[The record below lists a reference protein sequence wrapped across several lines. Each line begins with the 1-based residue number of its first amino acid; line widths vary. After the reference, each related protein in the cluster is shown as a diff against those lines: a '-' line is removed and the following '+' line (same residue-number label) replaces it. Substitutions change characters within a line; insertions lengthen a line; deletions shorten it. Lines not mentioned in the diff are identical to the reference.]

1 MDSGV
6 VQRPFG
12 GIQIG
17 PKLWAR
23 GPEQGHTARNVR
35 SRHRGAAQDRIGIIG
50 GVIARAV
57 ICTRRGDVRFK
68 AIAAINCNR
77 AAAAEGR
84 DRISSGV

>member
-6 VQRPFG
+6 VQRPLG

-17 PKLWAR
+17 PKLRAR
-23 GPEQGHTARNVR
+23 GPEQGHAACNVR
-35 SRHRGAAQDRIGIIG
+35 SRHRRAAQNRIGGIG

-68 AIAAINCNR
+68 AIAAINRNR

-84 DRISSGV
+84 DQVAAGD